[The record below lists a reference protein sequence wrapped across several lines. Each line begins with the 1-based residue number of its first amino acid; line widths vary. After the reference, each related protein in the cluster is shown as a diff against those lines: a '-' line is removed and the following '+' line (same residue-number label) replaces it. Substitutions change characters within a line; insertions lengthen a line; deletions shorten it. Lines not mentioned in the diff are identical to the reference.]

1 MNTTK
6 PDNVG
11 KPTEVK
17 CIVAKKTKTL
27 IRIVRAG
34 SCPCGCAVRV
44 SKGDS
49 GGYTVMGR
57 RVRWVVI
64 GN

>member
-1 MNTTK
+1 M
-6 PDNVG
+6 
-11 KPTEVK
+11 
-17 CIVAKKTKTL
+17 L

-34 SCPCGCAVRV
+34 FCPCGCAIRVR
-44 SKGDS
+44 KGDS

-64 GN
+64 